1 MTKFKKFYSVE
12 GTNYSLMSFQDS
24 LYLGIELTFN
34 IPRKIGKP
42 KKITQEF
49 KVIELTPPLLQLF
62 QFMVNGLE
70 IDKEDK
76 DFPEM
81 TTYKRFKARDVI
93 NSIKDMYQESL
104 ENEISYI
111 IDDFNKW
118 CNNYRED
125 NQDTMSNED
134 IEKVLNYNRN
144 AVDKTIRQLMETNVI
159 NTLNFKKPK
168 IVDSKDLYEF
178 SMLENLQFLYSQ
190 KFNNNLTISYFY
202 DLDVFGVITI
212 YKVHTVKGYVKTV
225 ESFILNKEI
234 INKLLDYV
242 VSNKL

>member
-1 MTKFKKFYSVE
+1 MTKFKKFYSIE
-12 GTNYSLMSFQDS
+12 GTNYSLMSFQNS

-34 IPRKIGKP
+34 VPRKLGKS

-49 KVIELTPPLLQLF
+49 KVIELNPPLLQLF

-70 IDKEDK
+70 VDKEDE

-111 IDDFNKW
+111 VEDFNKW
-118 CNNYRED
+118 CNDYRE
-125 NQDTMSNED
+125 NYQDTMSVED
-134 IEKVLNYNRN
+134 IEKVLNYNRR
-144 AVDKTIRQLMETNVI
+144 AVDKSIKQIMETNII
-159 NTLNFKKPK
+159 NTLNFKRPR
-168 IVDSKDLYEF
+168 IVDSKDLYQF

-234 INKLLDYV
+234 ITKLLDYI